1 MFVRMYVQNI
11 RGWTTMGNN
20 KQREIYEFLKEYTEN
35 CGYPPTVREICEA
48 VSLKSTS
55 TVQGHLERLQNKGLI
70 KRNPLKP
77 RALEITE
84 LFESKKEM
92 IEIPIVKG
100 YTSNI
105 DILDKSNIEDM
116 FRLPLDFITHDKEL
130 FMIKVEDTSMIKA
143 GINANDL
150 AIIERHNTAENGMVI
165 LTSVKNNLTIKRY
178 FNEKKYIRLHPE
190 NDDMNDFI
198 VDECIILGRL
208 IGIFRKY

>member
-1 MFVRMYVQNI
+1 
-11 RGWTTMGNN
+11 MGNN

-100 YTSNI
+100 YTRNI

-116 FRLPLDFITHDKEL
+116 FRLPLDFITHDREL

>member
-1 MFVRMYVQNI
+1 
-11 RGWTTMGNN
+11 MGNN